1 MKKIFT
7 ATLGT
12 ETNTFAS
19 IPTGHQL
26 FEETCLFRK
35 GSYGKNVPMF
45 GAPLAVWRG
54 RAEAKGW
61 QVVESLCAFAMPA
74 GRTVKKVYEA
84 FRDEI
89 VADLKAALPV
99 DGVFLSMHGAM
110 VAEGYD
116 DCESDILAHVRK
128 AVGPDVPVGV
138 ELDLHCNIGEGTL
151 RDATALVLFK
161 EYPHVDVPER
171 ADDLFDVMEG
181 AIEGRTKPVMAAWDC
196 KMIGVFHTTRQPMR
210 GFVDKLQAMEGK
222 DGVLSL
228 SIAHGFPWSDI
239 KEMGSKVIA
248 ITDGDRPKAEKLA
261 RELGQEFFAMRE
273 ATQPPYVSLDAA
285 MARVSSH
292 NLPKPMVLAD
302 VSDNAG
308 GGAASDSTFI
318 LKALLDKKVKDAAI
332 GMFWDPGAVKLA
344 FEVGEGAE
352 LDIRLG
358 GKLGP
363 QSGPPIDGRAKVLKL
378 EKNVT
383 IEFGGERKS
392 VGSIGDAAAL
402 QIDGVT
408 VIVNSKRTQ
417 CLSRDCFTKLGVD
430 PSTKKIVVVKSMQH
444 FHAAYAPIA
453 SEVVYVAAPGALVPD
468 WSLLPYTKVDKAQWP
483 FVANPHVMRIA
494 RPRRRPARR
503 NGGRRPRAI
512 AQRRAHAQ
520 SARRHQGRG
529 HLEPGRARRRL
540 RLRRRHAGRR
550 SRDQQAGRGRRG
562 PHPPG
567 LPQHQADRPVRGRDA
582 AGLRQAHRLCQRP
595 RADRAPG
602 RQGAGR
608 AVGQAALSAAHH
620 VRGQAAVRQR
630 HHRDRQR
637 LLRAGQEVSATS
649 WRCSRSRSAR
659 RAPGR

>member
-89 VADLKAALPV
+89 IADLKAALPV

-171 ADDLFDVMEG
+171 ADDLFTVMEG
-181 AIEGRTKPVMAAWDC
+181 AIEGRTRPVMAAWDC

-248 ITDGDRPKAEKLA
+248 IT
-261 RELGQEFFAMRE
+261 
-273 ATQPPYVSLDAA
+273 
-285 MARVSSH
+285 
-292 NLPKPMVLAD
+292 
-302 VSDNAG
+302 
-308 GGAASDSTFI
+308 
-318 LKALLDKKVKDAAI
+318 
-332 GMFWDPGAVKLA
+332 
-344 FEVGEGAE
+344 
-352 LDIRLG
+352 
-358 GKLGP
+358 
-363 QSGPPIDGRAKVLKL
+363 
-378 EKNVT
+378 
-383 IEFGGERKS
+383 
-392 VGSIGDAAAL
+392 
-402 QIDGVT
+402 
-408 VIVNSKRTQ
+408 
-417 CLSRDCFTKLGVD
+417 
-430 PSTKKIVVVKSMQH
+430 
-444 FHAAYAPIA
+444 
-453 SEVVYVAAPGALVPD
+453 
-468 WSLLPYTKVDKAQWP
+468 
-483 FVANPHVMRIA
+483 
-494 RPRRRPARR
+494 
-503 NGGRRPRAI
+503 
-512 AQRRAHAQ
+512 
-520 SARRHQGRG
+520 
-529 HLEPGRARRRL
+529 
-540 RLRRRHAGRR
+540 
-550 SRDQQAGRGRRG
+550 
-562 PHPPG
+562 
-567 LPQHQADRPVRGRDA
+567 
-582 AGLRQAHRLCQRP
+582 
-595 RADRAPG
+595 
-602 RQGAGR
+602 
-608 AVGQAALSAAHH
+608 
-620 VRGQAAVRQR
+620 
-630 HHRDRQR
+630 
-637 LLRAGQEVSATS
+637 
-649 WRCSRSRSAR
+649 
-659 RAPGR
+659 

>member
-26 FEETCLFRK
+26 FEETCLYRQ

-74 GRTVKKVYEA
+74 GKTVKKVYEA

-89 VADLKAALPV
+89 LADLRAAMPV
-99 DGVFLSMHGAM
+99 DGVLLSMHGAM

-116 DCESDILAHVRK
+116 DCESDLLAGVRK
-128 AVGPDVPVGV
+128 IVGPDIPVGA

-161 EYPHVDVPER
+161 EYPHIDVPER
-171 ADDLFDVMEG
+171 ADDLFTVMEG
-181 AIEGRTKPVMAAWDC
+181 AIEGRTRPVMAAWDC
-196 KMIGVFHTTRQPMR
+196 RMIGVFHTTRQPMR
-210 GFVDKLQAMEGK
+210 GFVDKLSAMEGK

-228 SIAHGFPWSDI
+228 SVAHGFPWSDI
-239 KEMGSKVIA
+239 KEMSSKVIA
-248 ITDGDRPKAEKLA
+248 ITDGDRPKAECLA
-261 RELGQEFFAMRE
+261 RELGREFFAMRE

-318 LKALLDKKVKDAAI
+318 LRALLDRKVKDAAV
-332 GMFWDPGAVKLA
+332 GMIWDPGAVKLA

-363 QSGPPIDGRAKVLKL
+363 QSGPPVDARARVLKV
-378 EKNVT
+378 ERNVS

-402 QIDGVT
+402 EIEGVT

-430 PSTKKIVVVKSMQH
+430 PSTKKVVVVKSMQH

-468 WSLLPYTKVDKAQWP
+468 WSLLPYTKADKTQWP
-483 FVANPHVMRIA
+483 FVADPHSV
-494 RPRRRPARR
+494 
-503 NGGRRPRAI
+503 
-512 AQRRAHAQ
+512 
-520 SARRHQGRG
+520 
-529 HLEPGRARRRL
+529 
-540 RLRRRHAGRR
+540 
-550 SRDQQAGRGRRG
+550 
-562 PHPPG
+562 
-567 LPQHQADRPVRGRDA
+567 
-582 AGLRQAHRLCQRP
+582 
-595 RADRAPG
+595 
-602 RQGAGR
+602 
-608 AVGQAALSAAHH
+608 
-620 VRGQAAVRQR
+620 
-630 HHRDRQR
+630 
-637 LLRAGQEVSATS
+637 
-649 WRCSRSRSAR
+649 
-659 RAPGR
+659 